1 MKKEPL
7 NSYLFRMIRSINND
21 SHDDF
26 YKVLEQLIKSKED
39 KPGDVTRTLQ
49 TLYNSRPKKM
59 TLLSSN
65 KELENLVTVSKP
77 EKKDLILSISERYND
92 IIKEHKNKD
101 LYTQH
106 NLNVTNKIL
115 LTGSP
120 GNGKSS
126 LAKNLSFDLNL
137 PLLQVNNSNLVGS
150 KLGSTSNNIGHIMK
164 ISEPCVLFF
173 DEIDSIAMSRDND
186 KNSEH
191 SDIIRSLNVMLI
203 EMERISPDIIF
214 IAATNRY
221 DKLDKAIIRRFDEV
235 LELKAPDEHNKKL
248 FIQKLRLDYK
258 MNIDDE
264 VDEKIYSLSSYS
276 DIENSYKKYI
286 RTKILQTI

>member
-1 MKKEPL
+1 MSKEPL
-7 NSYLFRMIRSINND
+7 TSYLYRMIRSINND
-21 SHDDF
+21 NHDDF

-39 KPGDVTRTLQ
+39 KPGESTKILQ
-49 TLYNSRPKKM
+49 TLYNARSRRINI
-59 TLLSSN
+59 LSTN
-65 KELENLVTVSKP
+65 KELENLVAITRP
-77 EKKDLILSISERYND
+77 QKKELILSISERYNE
-92 IIKEHKNKD
+92 IIKEHKNKE
-101 LYTQH
+101 LFSQY
-106 NLNVTNKIL
+106 NLNATNKIL
-115 LTGSP
+115 LTGYP

-126 LAKNLSFDLNL
+126 LAKNLSYDLNL
-137 PLLQVNNSNLVGS
+137 PLVQINNSNLVGS

-203 EMERISPDIIF
+203 EMERMCPDVIF

-235 LELKAPDEHNKKL
+235 LELEAPDEHSKKL

-258 MNIDDE
+258 MDDSF
-264 VDEKIYSLSSYS
+264 DEKLYLISSYS
-276 DIENSYKKYI
+276 DIENAYKKYV
-286 RTKILQTI
+286 RNKILMTI

>member
-1 MKKEPL
+1 MSKEPL
-7 NSYLFRMIRSINND
+7 TSYLYRMIRSINND

-26 YKVLEQLIKSKED
+26 YKVLEQLIKSKDD
-39 KPGDVTRTLQ
+39 KPGETTRTLQ
-49 TLYNSRPKKM
+49 ILYNARPRQIN
-59 TLLSSN
+59 LLFSN

-101 LYTQH
+101 LFVQH

-115 LTGSP
+115 LNGPP

-137 PLLQVNNSNLVGS
+137 PLVQINNSNLVGS

-191 SDIIRSLNVMLI
+191 SDIVRSLNVMLI
-203 EMERISPDIIF
+203 EMERMSPDIIF

-235 LELKAPDEHNKKL
+235 LELEAPDEDSKKL

-258 MNIDDE
+258 MDIDDKF
-264 VDEKIYSLSSYS
+264 DEQLYLLSSYS
-276 DIENSYKKYI
+276 DIENAYKKYV
-286 RTKILQTI
+286 RNKILETI